1 VRIAVD
7 AMGGD
12 YAPDEVV
19 KGSARAAQQGIE
31 VILVGDKDQL
41 EPLWAEAGRP
51 HRLTIHHAPEVIMMD
66 DHPVEAVRK
75 KRQSSLVQTIELVK
89 KGEAEG
95 AVSAGNTGA
104 VMAAALL
111 LLGRL
116 PGVLRPAI
124 TSPMP
129 TRKGNAIIL
138 DAGANVDCR
147 PQHLAQFAIMGS
159 LYASTV
165 LGIASPKVAL
175 LSIGEEESKGCE
187 LTLAAHALIKEA
199 GAINYIGNI
208 EGRDVSAGRADVI
221 ICDGFVGNIV
231 LKFAEGIAEALFAQ
245 LKEEMGRNLRGTLG
259 GWLLRPH
266 LRSVLKRL
274 DYTEYGGAPLL
285 GVNGTCIIA
294 HGRSNAKAILNAIR
308 VCAQAVETS
317 LTEKI
322 RVQVQE
328 MDGDTH

>member
-1 VRIAVD
+1 MTPETVRDAMANPKATFKARTAKRRANWKLSQVNFSVCESCRSRSCLIELALTVATMPGVKCWPLRLTKANDVTQRESIRASPPRARLACLFHRGWSPREEQVRIAVD

-159 LYASTV
+159 FM
-165 LGIASPKVAL
+165 P
-175 LSIGEEESKGCE
+175 
-187 LTLAAHALIKEA
+187 
-199 GAINYIGNI
+199 
-208 EGRDVSAGRADVI
+208 
-221 ICDGFVGNIV
+221 
-231 LKFAEGIAEALFAQ
+231 Q
-245 LKEEMGRNLRGTLG
+245 
-259 GWLLRPH
+259 
-266 LRSVLKRL
+266 RSW
-274 DYTEYGGAPLL
+274 A
-285 GVNGTCIIA
+285 
-294 HGRSNAKAILNAIR
+294 
-308 VCAQAVETS
+308 
-317 LTEKI
+317 
-322 RVQVQE
+322 
-328 MDGDTH
+328 

>member
-1 VRIAVD
+1 MRIAVD

-259 GWLLRPH
+259 GWLLRPL
-266 LRSVLKRL
+266 LRSVIKRL